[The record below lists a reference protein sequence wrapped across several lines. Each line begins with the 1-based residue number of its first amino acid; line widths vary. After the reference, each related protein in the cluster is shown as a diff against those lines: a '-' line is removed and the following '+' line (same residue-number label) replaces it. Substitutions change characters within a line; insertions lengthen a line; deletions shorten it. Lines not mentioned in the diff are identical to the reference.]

1 MSGVKVDP
9 GTFWLLLFFF
19 LAMLSKKRR
28 EK

>member
-9 GTFWLLLFFF
+9 GVFWLLLFFF
-19 LAMLSKKRR
+19 LAVLSKNLH